1 MIASLTLSTLAEISD
16 GKLVG
21 DDVSFVSVSTDS
33 RAIKKDELFIALK
46 GPNFNGNLY
55 VASVEEKGAVA
66 ALVEDVQEEGLPQV
80 KVKSTLKALG
90 DVAKYNR
97 DQFKGKVLA
106 VTGSSGKTSVKE
118 MLAAILSEEGQTLST
133 SGNLNNDI
141 GAPLTLLRIDDTHKF
156 AVIELGASAVGE
168 IAYTAA
174 LTQPDVAIITNAA
187 NAHLEGFGSYD
198 NIVTAKGE
206 IVEALGVD
214 GIAILNADDPAF
226 EKWQALASPRK
237 FLSFSLYN
245 DKNADVWAESIK
257 LSSGLSGSGS
267 EFELCWSSG
276 RVFVSL
282 PLPGK
287 HNIANALA
295 AACAA
300 NALDVKWE
308 SIKAALSNLNSVKGR
323 LEITESESGYT
334 VINDTYN
341 ANPSS
346 TRAALDVLANA
357 KGFRGVILGDMGELG
372 TDAKSLHEQAGR
384 YAKEGRADVLY
395 ACGQFADSVV
405 AGYGKGAFSFASK
418 AELIERLMKELQ
430 QGATYL
436 VKGSRSAAMEE
447 VVDEMLKQKVVA

>member
-187 NAHLEGFGSYD
+187 DAHLEGFGSYD

-357 KGFRGVILGDMGELG
+357 KGFRVVILGDMGELG

-395 ACGQFADSVV
+395 ACGEFADSVA
-405 AGYGKGAFSFASK
+405 AGYGKGALSFASK
-418 AELIERLMKELQ
+418 EELIERLMKELQ

>member
-141 GAPLTLLRIDDTHKF
+141 GAPLTLLRIEDAHKF

-226 EKWQALASPRK
+226 EKWLALASPRK

-257 LSSGLSGSGS
+257 LSSAGS

-276 RVFVSL
+276 RVLVSL

-308 SIKAALSNLNSVKGR
+308 SIKTALSNLNSVKGR
-323 LEITESESGYT
+323 LEITALESGYT

-357 KGFRGVILGDMGELG
+357 KGLRVVILGDMGELG
-372 TDAKSLHEQAGR
+372 ADAKSLHEQAGR
-384 YAKEGRADVLY
+384 YAKEGRADALY
-395 ACGQFADSVV
+395 ACGQFADSV
-405 AGYGKGAFSFASK
+405 ASGYGTGALSFASK
-418 AELIERLMKELQ
+418 AELIERLMKELRP
-430 QGATYL
+430 GATYL
-436 VKGSRSAAMEE
+436 IKGSRSAAMEE

>member
-1 MIASLTLSTLAEISD
+1 MIASFPLSILAEVTN

-21 DDVSFVSVSTDS
+21 DDVSFASVSTDS
-33 RAIKKDELFIALK
+33 RAIKKDDLFIALR

-55 VASVEEKGAVA
+55 VDNVKTKGAVA
-66 ALVEDVQEEGLPQV
+66 ALVEEIQAADIPQV
-80 KVKSTLKALG
+80 KVQSTLKALG
-90 DVAKYNR
+90 DIAKYNR
-97 DQFKGKVLA
+97 NQFKGKVLA

-118 MLAAILSEEGQTLST
+118 MLAAILSEEGQVLAT

-141 GAPLTLLRIDDTHKF
+141 GAPLTLLRVEAGHEF

-174 LTQPDVAIITNAA
+174 LTQPDIAIITNAA
-187 NAHLEGFGSYD
+187 NAHLEGFGSYE

-206 IVEALGVD
+206 IVESLGSE
-214 GIAILNADDPAF
+214 GTAILNADDPAF
-226 EKWQALASPRK
+226 EKWLALASPRK
-237 FLSFSLYN
+237 YVSFSVCN

-257 LSSGLSGSGS
+257 LSAGLS
-267 EFELCWSSG
+267 EFDLCWSGG
-276 RVFVSL
+276 RVCVSL

-295 AACAA
+295 ASCAA
-300 NALDVKWE
+300 NALGVKWK
-308 SIKAALSNLNSVKGR
+308 SIAVALGHLNGVKGR
-323 LEITESESGYT
+323 LEITESDLGYT

-346 TRAALDVLANA
+346 TRAALDVLASA
-357 KGFRGVILGDMGELG
+357 EGFRVVVLGDMGELG
-372 TDAKSLHEQAGR
+372 PDAKMLHEQAGR
-384 YAKEGRADVLY
+384 YAKEGRSDALY
-395 ACGQFADSVV
+395 ACGEFADNVV
-405 AGYGKGAFSFASK
+405 AGYGDGGFSFASK
-418 AELIERLMKELQ
+418 AELIESLTKELQ

-447 VVDEMLKQKVVA
+447 IVDKMLKQKVVA

>member
-1 MIASLTLSTLAEISD
+1 MIAPISLTQLAEVTT
-16 GKLVG
+16 GELVG
-21 DDVSFVSVSTDS
+21 GDVLFASVSTDS

-46 GPNFNGNLY
+46 GPNFNGNIY
-55 VASVEEKGAVA
+55 VASVEKKGAVA
-66 ALVEDVQEEGLPQV
+66 ALVEEIQSVEIPQIKVQ
-80 KVKSTLKALG
+80 STLKALG

-97 DQFKGKVLA
+97 DQFKGKVVA

-118 MLAAILSEEGQTLST
+118 MLAAILSEEGDTLST

-141 GAPLTLLRIDDTHKF
+141 GAPLTLLRIEGCHKY

-174 LTQPDVAIITNAA
+174 LTQPDIAIITNAA

-206 IVEALGVD
+206 IVEALGVE

-226 EKWQALASPRK
+226 DKWLALGSSRK
-237 FLSFSLYN
+237 SLSFSLHN
-245 DKNADVWAESIK
+245 DKNADIWAESIR
-257 LSSGLSGSGS
+257 LSSTLS
-267 EFELCWSSG
+267 EFELCWQGG
-276 RVFVSL
+276 RILVSL
-282 PLPGK
+282 PLLGK

-295 AACAA
+295 ASCAA
-300 NALDVKWE
+300 SALGVKWA
-308 SIKAALSNLNSVKGR
+308 SIKLALSHLNGVKGR
-323 LEITESESGYT
+323 LEITVSEAGYT

-346 TRAALDVLANA
+346 TKAALDVLANA
-357 KGFRGVILGDMGELG
+357 EGFRAIILGDMGELG
-372 TDAKSLHEQAGR
+372 PDAKALHEQAGR
-384 YAKEGRADVLY
+384 YAKEGRADALY
-395 ACGQFADSVV
+395 ACGEFADIVV
-405 AGYGKGAFSFASK
+405 AGFGEGAHSFASK
-418 AELIERLMKELQ
+418 TELIENLMKELR

-436 VKGSRSAAMEE
+436 VKGSRSSAMEE

>member
-1 MIASLTLSTLAEISD
+1 
-16 GKLVG
+16 
-21 DDVSFVSVSTDS
+21 
-33 RAIKKDELFIALK
+33 
-46 GPNFNGNLY
+46 
-55 VASVEEKGAVA
+55 
-66 ALVEDVQEEGLPQV
+66 
-80 KVKSTLKALG
+80 
-90 DVAKYNR
+90 
-97 DQFKGKVLA
+97 
-106 VTGSSGKTSVKE
+106 

-141 GAPLTLLRIDDTHKF
+141 GAPLTLLRIEDSHKF

-198 NIVTAKGE
+198 NIVVAKGE
-206 IVEALGVD
+206 IVEALAAD

-226 EKWQALASPRK
+226 EKWSALASPRK
-237 FLSFSLYN
+237 SLSFSLYN

-257 LSSGLSGSGS
+257 LSSTLS
-267 EFELCWSSG
+267 EFELCCSGG

-282 PLPGK
+282 PLPGE

-295 AACAA
+295 ASCAA
-300 NALDVKWE
+300 NAMGVRWE
-308 SIKAALSNLNSVKGR
+308 SITSALSHLNSVKGR
-323 LEITESESGYT
+323 LEITASEAGYT

-357 KGFRGVILGDMGELG
+357 KGFRAVIFGDMGELG
-372 TDAKSLHEQAGR
+372 PDAKVLHEQAGR
-384 YAKEGRADVLY
+384 YAKEGRADALY
-395 ACGQFADSVV
+395 ACGEFADSVV
-405 AGYGKGAFSFASK
+405 AGYGAGAHSFVSK
-418 AELIERLMKELQ
+418 AELIESLMKELQ

-436 VKGSRSAAMEE
+436 VKGSRSSAMEE
-447 VVDEMLKQKVVA
+447 IVDEMLKQKVVV

>member
-1 MIASLTLSTLAEISD
+1 MVASLPLSKLAEVT
-16 GKLVG
+16 GGTLVG
-21 DDVSFVSVSTDS
+21 DDVSFISVSTDS
-33 RAIKKDELFIALK
+33 RAINKGELFIALK

-55 VASVEEKGAVA
+55 VASVQEKGAVA
-66 ALVEDVQEEGLPQV
+66 ALVEEVQEINLPQV

-118 MLAAILSEEGQTLST
+118 MLAAILSEEGPTLFT
-133 SGNLNNDI
+133 TGNLNNDI
-141 GAPLTLLRIDDTHKF
+141 GAPLTLLRIEDAYKY

-174 LTQPDVAIITNAA
+174 LTQPDIAIITNAA

-198 NIVTAKGE
+198 NIVVAKGE
-206 IVEALGVD
+206 IVEALAAD

-226 EKWQALASPRK
+226 EKWSALASPRK
-237 FLSFSLYN
+237 SLSFSLYN

-257 LSSGLSGSGS
+257 LSSTLS
-267 EFELCWSSG
+267 EFELCWSGG

-282 PLPGK
+282 PLPGE

-295 AACAA
+295 ASCAA
-300 NALDVKWE
+300 NAMGVRWE
-308 SIKAALSNLNSVKGR
+308 SITSALSHLNSVKGR
-323 LEITESESGYT
+323 LEITASEAGYT

-357 KGFRGVILGDMGELG
+357 KGFRAVIFGDMGELG
-372 TDAKSLHEQAGR
+372 PDAKVLHEQAGR
-384 YAKEGRADVLY
+384 YAKEGRADALY
-395 ACGQFADSVV
+395 ACGEFADSVV
-405 AGYGKGAFSFASK
+405 AGYGAGAHSFVSK
-418 AELIERLMKELQ
+418 AELIESLMKELQ

-436 VKGSRSAAMEE
+436 VKGSRSSAMEE
-447 VVDEMLKQKVVA
+447 IVDEMLKQKVVV